1 MTFSDKI
8 VEIKKTL
15 SDHEKRIRQLEK
27 LLSGDSQ
34 IKLKK
39 KSIKEFILEKKP
51 SSAVKKTL
59 AIGYYLEHFE
69 NVSPFCAADV
79 INGFIKA
86 REKPPINV
94 YDKISKN
101 IAQGFIMEAP
111 EMKDGVKAY
120 YLTSSGESFVE
131 NNFK

>member
-1 MTFSDKI
+1 M
-8 VEIKKTL
+8 
-15 SDHEKRIRQLEK
+15 
-27 LLSGDSQ
+27 
-34 IKLKK
+34 KK

-51 SSAVKKTL
+51 SSAIKKTL
-59 AIGYYLEHFE
+59 VIGYYLEHFQ
-69 NVSPFCAADV
+69 NISPFCASDI
-79 INGFIKA
+79 INGFIRA

-111 EMKDGVKAY
+111 DMKDNVKTY

-131 NNFK
+131 NNFKKQL